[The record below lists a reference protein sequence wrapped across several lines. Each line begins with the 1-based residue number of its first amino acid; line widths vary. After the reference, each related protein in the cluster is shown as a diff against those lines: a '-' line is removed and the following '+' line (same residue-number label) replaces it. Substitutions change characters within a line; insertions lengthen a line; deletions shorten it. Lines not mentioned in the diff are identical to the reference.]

1 MTAADCKALGVADEV
16 IPEPPG
22 GAHSNPLATIDA
34 VGRALVRHLDRLSSL
49 PIDTLLEAR
58 YAKFRRMGA
67 WEGTAASR

>member
-22 GAHSNPLATIDA
+22 GAHSDPVAAIDA
-34 VGRALVRHLDRLSSL
+34 VGRAVLRHLDRLSAL
-49 PIDTLLEAR
+49 PTDALLEAR

-67 WEGTAASR
+67 WEGTAATR